1 MGVKDQGAGGMTNY
15 ERGARFERAIMADLS
30 VDGFEVFRMAG
41 SHSPVDVFA
50 MKPGQLLLIQAKLN
64 GKIAP
69 LDRIELLRLATM
81 INDAIPIIGWKLRG
95 TRKPQ
100 YDALIGPGAKER
112 IPWLADEV
120 AAA

>member
-1 MGVKDQGAGGMTNY
+1 MTTHY
-15 ERGARFERAIMADLS
+15 EKGRKFEWAVMADLTA
-30 VDGFEVFRMAG
+30 DGYEVFRMAG
-41 SHSPVDVFA
+41 SHSPIDVLA
-50 MKPGQLLLIQAKLN
+50 MKPGQVLLIQCKLG
-64 GKIAP
+64 GKMKP
-69 LDRIELLRLATM
+69 EDRIELLRLATM
-81 INDAIPIIGWKLRG
+81 ISDAIPIIGWKLRG

>member
-1 MGVKDQGAGGMTNY
+1 MTHY
-15 ERGARFERAIMADLS
+15 DDGRRFEYAIMHDLEADGY
-30 VDGFEVFRMAG
+30 DTFRMAG

-50 MKPGQLLLIQAKLN
+50 LKPGQLLLIQAKKN
-64 GKIAP
+64 GKIKP

-81 INDAIPIIGWKLRG
+81 ISNAIPIIGWKLRG